1 MVATATLSSSP
12 AAPAAIEWRASEL
25 EPTRRWSRLQIGKLI
40 IDRSFVVGNGLVIA
54 AAVLVA
60 GQLQLEPAAIVA
72 AYIACVVFQPIS
84 SLIHEAGHGL
94 AATALGYR
102 LNYLHLS
109 FRSCGVDWSREDGT
123 AEPRDV
129 MWIALAGPGANLAVG
144 ALAFAMASATGTSP
158 ILLAVI
164 VVSVLQALAN
174 LAPRVSG
181 DEPHPTTGGG
191 QPSDGFV
198 AHWALT
204 SAAAMAESTN
214 AAPVHI

>member
-1 MVATATLSSSP
+1 MVATATLSASP

-25 EPTRRWSRLQIGKLI
+25 EPVGPLSRLQIGKI
-40 IDRSFVVGNGLVIA
+40 AIDRSFVIGNGLFIA
-54 AAVLVA
+54 VAVLIA
-60 GQLQLEPAAIVA
+60 GQLQLEPAAIVS

-102 LNYLHLS
+102 LNYLRLS
-109 FRSCGVDWSREDGT
+109 FRSCGVDWSRADGT
-123 AEPRDV
+123 AERRDV

-144 ALAFAMASATGTSP
+144 ALAFAVATVMGTSP
-158 ILLAVI
+158 ILLSV
-164 VVSVLQALAN
+164 VLVSVLQAVAN

-191 QPSDGFV
+191 LPSDGFV
-198 AHWALT
+198 ARWALV
-204 SAAAMAESTN
+204 SGVGAPAEM
-214 AAPVHI
+214 VGR